1 MKEDYKAAK
10 KKADKEVRDAIREG
24 VSPYLPVLD
33 SIEEVK
39 LAAGQRHL
47 GLMELPLN
55 RIKGNKEVGRNSAF
69 ARNFMPLFAEDSE
82 FAIKWSALY
91 DSYKTEGI
99 RDAIKVYEYMNQYYV
114 QEGNKRVSVSKF
126 GGTEYILAD
135 VTRIIP
141 AKSDNPEV
149 IAYYE
154 YMDFYKLTKN
164 FLIVFT
170 EPGEY
175 QKLAELLGQDL
186 ENPWPDSVCSD
197 LRSAFYRF
205 GKVLKRELKVDN
217 EYTLS
222 TAFLMYIS
230 IFPLKTFEQDS
241 DDQILRNIRL
251 ARYELLA
258 QSGTEDIEFLESAP
272 EEVRQGGLMSIFSRE
287 KKYTDASPLKV
298 AFIYESDPDESRWTD
313 SHEAGRLYVDEMTG
327 DNVVTA
333 AYFANEAGSVADAM
347 EKAVSEG
354 SEIIFAVSPDMIMD
368 SRKKAVMH
376 PSVKFLNC
384 SVGHNNPS
392 LRCYH
397 GKIYEAAF
405 LMGIYAADTLLRE
418 YGKDV
423 NRTIGYISRV
433 KSSTAR
439 ANLNAFAIGVSL
451 VDPDCRISLRK
462 ITADNPD
469 PRGKWDEEGVVMY
482 VDIEYSTEFT
492 SETRP
497 GIFMKK
503 DGKDTYIGTSY
514 FNWGKYYLQ
523 IVRSVLTGTW
533 NIGELAEKRQSA
545 NYWFG
550 LSTGVVDV
558 RIPKIPYQTE
568 KLLSFFRDAITRGDL
583 DPFSGEIRT
592 SKGEKIDMAAASGDE
607 PEGRASKSRILSM
620 RWLNENID
628 GEF

>member
-354 SEIIFAVSPDMIMD
+354 NEIIFAVSPDMIMD

-451 VDPDCRISLRK
+451 VDPACRISLRK

-482 VDIEYSTEFT
+482 ADIEYSTEFT

-503 DGKDTYIGTSY
+503 GGKDTYIGTSY

-533 NIGELAEKRQSA
+533 NIGEIAEKRQSA

-620 RWLNENID
+620 RWLNEKID
-628 GEF
+628 CEF